1 MTTQEFRQLEIDRFI
16 QEHPKMPY
24 PESFFRDPKKY
35 NDKTANGLTQLVIRY
50 IKFIGGQA
58 ERISSSGRPIDRT
71 KEVKDYIGRTY
82 KIGSIEWIPSTS
94 TNGTADVSAT
104 IKGRSVKVEV
114 KIGNDRMSDNQKKY
128 KGNVEAAGGIYMIAK
143 TFEQITTDI
152 NHLIETL

>member
-1 MTTQEFRQLEIDRFI
+1 MTTQEFKQLEIDRFT
-16 QEHPKMPY
+16 QEHPTTPY
-24 PESFFRDPKKY
+24 PESFFRNQKKY

-114 KIGNDRMSDNQKKY
+114 KIGNDRMSDKQKKY
-128 KGNVEAAGGIYMIAK
+128 KADVEAAGGVYLLAK